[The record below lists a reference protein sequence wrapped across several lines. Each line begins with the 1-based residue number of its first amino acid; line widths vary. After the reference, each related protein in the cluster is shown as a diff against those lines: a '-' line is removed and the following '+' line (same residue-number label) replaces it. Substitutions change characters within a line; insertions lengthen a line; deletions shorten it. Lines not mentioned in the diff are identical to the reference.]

1 MLGGTLRALAG
12 KIKPIRFM
20 LHTMDCSLMGDL
32 ARMQI
37 FSPIVFFIRI
47 IDKAVVCVDTDHL
60 ENDTIPFHMNYLQRY
75 SALSC

>member
-20 LHTMDCSLMGDL
+20 LHTMDFSLMGHL

-37 FSPIVFFIRI
+37 FSHPYYF
-47 IDKAVVCVDTDHL
+47 
-60 ENDTIPFHMNYLQRY
+60 
-75 SALSC
+75 LSESPTKQLYV